1 MDPAITAARQI
12 ALDLLQ
18 PTPAQ
23 LDHGLKLHAD
33 ALVIESYG
41 FSPRASLDGDAIR
54 KAVESGA
61 PFQEV
66 RQIVEDM
73 NMTRMATDPAQKK
86 WFAEAFDAAG
96 VTCILQNAGEEG
108 QSVKC
113 LLRRLARFTHTVD
126 ALPDLLAR
134 VTRPDDIPAAKAA
147 RKHCLCMT
155 GNGVPLAEEWHSLE
169 EELVWIRTF
178 RQLGIRMMHLTYNRR
193 NMIGDG
199 CGETADAG
207 LSDFGRAV
215 VAEMNRQGVIIDVA
229 HSGWRT
235 SLEAARAS
243 TRPLMASHTTC
254 AALHHHPRGKPDEIL
269 RAVADTGGCVG
280 ICCIPGFLG
289 LTGDIR
295 AMLDHIDHAVK
306 LIGPDHVA
314 IGTDVS
320 YSAPDAAAESAK
332 IPPIKR
338 RPGWENYW
346 PDHLRY
352 NAPQWSKPEQTR
364 SMAWTNW
371 PLFTVGLVQ
380 RGHSDDTIRKIL
392 GANVLR
398 VLHSTTQP

>member
-1 MDPAITAARQI
+1 MEQTITSARQL
-12 ALDLLQ
+12 ALDLLK

-33 ALVIESYG
+33 ALVVESYG
-41 FSPRASLDGDAIR
+41 FAPRAAIDGDAVR
-54 KAVESGA
+54 KLVESA
-61 PFQEV
+61 ASPQEV
-66 RQIVEDM
+66 RQVVEDM
-73 NMTRMATDPAQKK
+73 SMTRMASDPVQRK
-86 WFAEAFDAAG
+86 WFVEAFDAAG
-96 VTCILQNAGEEG
+96 VTCIMQNAGEEG

-113 LLRRLARFTHTVD
+113 LLRRLARFTHTTD
-126 ALPDLLAR
+126 AMPDVLAR
-134 VTRPDDIPAAKAA
+134 VARPDDIPAAKAA
-147 RKHCLCMT
+147 GKHCLCLT
-155 GNGVPLAEEWHSLE
+155 GNGVPLAEEWLSRE
-169 EELVWIRTF
+169 EELVWIRIF

-207 LSDFGRAV
+207 LSDFGRAAI
-215 VAEMNRQGVIIDVA
+215 AEMNRQGVIIDVA

-243 TRPLMASHTTC
+243 TRPMMASHTTC
-254 AALHHHPRGKPDEIL
+254 AALHHHPRGKPDDVL

-295 AMLDHIDHAVK
+295 TFLDHLDYAVK

-314 IGTDVS
+314 IGTDCA
-320 YSAPDAAAESAK
+320 YSPPDCNTEGAK
-332 IPPIKR
+332 VPFAKR
-338 RPGWENYW
+338 RSGWENYW
-346 PDHLRY
+346 PEHLRY
-352 NAPQWSKPEQTR
+352 NAPQWSNPDLAR

-380 RGHSDDTIRKIL
+380 RGHSDDAIRKII
-392 GANVLR
+392 GGNVLR
-398 VLHSTTQP
+398 VLCAATG